1 MAGGDVRGGVIDGS
15 DSPITV
21 GWSDRA
27 RAMTFKTV
35 SDWLRL
41 RLQIWV
47 ALATANGQ
55 ARERAS
61 DGRRRKAECGG
72 VGTPHSRGVSG
83 TVLEVSVNEL
93 GSISWRSRAWRLVGS
108 VIRRLGGPSALRP
121 SGRRPGSGVALERAI
136 APLSQA
142 GVGFGLWLVSPVWFW
157 WSLGGHEI
165 KLRRKQGPTGGGMLT
180 PPGTHRTS

>member
-1 MAGGDVRGGVIDGS
+1 MGSCWYRTMAGGDVRGRVTDGS
-15 DSPITV
+15 DSPRAV

-27 RAMTFKTV
+27 RAITLKTV
-35 SDWLRL
+35 SGWLRL

-55 ARERAS
+55 ARQRVS
-61 DGRRRKAECGG
+61 DERRRKAERGG

-83 TVLEVSVNEL
+83 TVRGASVNEL
-93 GSISWRSRAWRLVGS
+93 CSLSWRSRGWRLVGS
-108 VIRRLGGPSALRP
+108 VIRRLDGLSALRP

-142 GVGFGLWLVSPVWFW
+142 WVGFASP
-157 WSLGGHEI
+157 I
-165 KLRRKQGPTGGGMLT
+165 
-180 PPGTHRTS
+180 